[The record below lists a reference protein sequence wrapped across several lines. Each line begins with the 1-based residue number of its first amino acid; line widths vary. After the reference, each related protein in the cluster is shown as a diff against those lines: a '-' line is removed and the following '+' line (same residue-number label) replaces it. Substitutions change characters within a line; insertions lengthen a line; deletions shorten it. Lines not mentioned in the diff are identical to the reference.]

1 MESNLLLI
9 LGAVAAGFLIGRFIS
24 RKKPVYQLQN
34 TGEALVR
41 IVISEHLPR
50 GSWHLLNNI
59 TLQLASGSTTQID
72 HILISRF
79 GIFVI
84 ETKHYSGWIF
94 GEAGSREWTQVVYSQ
109 KNKFQN
115 PLVQNNHHIKV
126 VQDNLDFLDSWQVQG
141 MVVFTGTAEFKT
153 IKPSGVYSLQTMIDH
168 LRSRDVE
175 VLSENRMQFC
185 IGRLEH
191 LRLSLTQETDV
202 QHQTN
207 LQSRRK

>member
-1 MESNLLLI
+1 MESNLLLV
-9 LGAVAAGFLIGRFIS
+9 LGGAAVIFFIGRFTAPK
-24 RKKPVYQLQN
+24 RYQYSLQN
-34 TGEALVR
+34 TGEILVR
-41 IVISEHLPR
+41 EAISKHLQ
-50 GSWHLLNNI
+50 GSSWHLLNNI
-59 TLQLASGSTTQID
+59 TLPLASGSTTQID

-84 ETKHYSGWIF
+84 ETKHYAGWIF
-94 GEAGSREWTQVVYSQ
+94 GEAGSREWKQVVYSQ

-126 VQDNLDFLDSWQVQG
+126 VQDNLNFLDSWQVQG

-191 LRLSLTQETDV
+191 LRLALTQETDV

-207 LQSRRK
+207 LQSRRR

>member
-1 MESNLLLI
+1 MESNFLLI
-9 LGAVAAGFLIGRFIS
+9 LGAVVAVFLIGRFS
-24 RKKPVYQLQN
+24 APKAHQYRLQN
-34 TGEALVR
+34 TGEVLVR
-41 IVISEHLPR
+41 EAIIEYLHGS
-50 GSWHLLNNI
+50 SWHLLNNI
-59 TLQLASGSTTQID
+59 TLPLASGSTTQID

-84 ETKHYSGWIF
+84 ETKHYAGWIF
-94 GEAGSREWTQVVYSQ
+94 GEAVSREWTQVVYSQ

-115 PLVQNNHHIKV
+115 PLLQNNLHIKV

-141 MVVFTGTAEFKT
+141 MVVFTGDAEFKT
-153 IKPSGVYSLQTMIDH
+153 TKPLGVYSLQTMIDQ
-168 LRSRDVE
+168 LGSRDVE

-191 LRLSLTQETDV
+191 LRLALTQETDV

-207 LQSRRK
+207 LRSRGR

>member
-9 LGAVAAGFLIGRFIS
+9 FGAVAAGFLIGRFI
-24 RKKPVYQLQN
+24 RPKKPAYQLQN

-59 TLQLASGSTTQID
+59 TLPLASGSTTQID

-94 GEAGSREWTQVVYSQ
+94 GETGSREWTQVVYSQ

-141 MVVFTGTAEFKT
+141 MVVFTGKAEFKT
-153 IKPSGVYSLQTMIDH
+153 IKPSGVYSLQTMIDN

-191 LRLSLTQETDV
+191 LRLALTQETDV
-202 QHQTN
+202 QHQKN
-207 LQSRRK
+207 LQSRRR

>member
-9 LGAVAAGFLIGRFIS
+9 LGGAAASFLIGRFTAP
-24 RKKPVYQLQN
+24 KPHQHKLQN
-34 TGEALVR
+34 TGEVFVTEA
-41 IVISEHLPR
+41 ISEHLS
-50 GSWHLLNNI
+50 GSSWHLLNNI
-59 TLQLASGSTTQID
+59 TLPLANGSTTQID

-84 ETKHYSGWIF
+84 ETKHYAGWIF

-109 KNKFQN
+109 KNRFQN
-115 PLVQNNHHIKV
+115 PLVQNNYHLKV
-126 VQDNLDFLDSWQVQG
+126 VQDNLDFLDPWQVQG

-153 IKPSGVYSLQTMIDH
+153 TKPMGVYSLQTMIDH
-168 LRSRDVE
+168 LQSRDVE

-191 LRLSLTQETDV
+191 LRLGLTKETDV
-202 QHQTN
+202 QHQAN
-207 LQSRRK
+207 LQSKRR